1 MKKFYPWLIAFLIF
15 FIPTNLFFKFT
26 IPTAYV
32 DGLLVD
38 YLLPKIYA
46 SDLIILSMLAMWI
59 CEVWVGKKLHLKKIK
74 INIPNIFL
82 KKSSRS
88 WNYFRAYELLIG
100 FLGSI
105 NAFFPALLILILIG
119 NEGTLGTVQSASA
132 VITALIV
139 YLLGKRLG
147 TTHRMF
153 LLQISFLAS
162 IIGAVFLIYSFSA
175 IGVFIF
181 IVALAL
187 ANSIQWVAVQ
197 SLNYDLI
204 DNENRDQE
212 NQYAYVFDQEIY
224 LNGGRILGVVMFIL
238 LIQIFSNST
247 ALKITPI
254 ILALSQIFLLWF
266 AKKLEKP
273 NR

>member
-1 MKKFYPWLIAFLIF
+1 
-15 FIPTNLFFKFT
+15 
-26 IPTAYV
+26 
-32 DGLLVD
+32 
-38 YLLPKIYA
+38 
-46 SDLIILSMLAMWI
+46 
-59 CEVWVGKKLHLKKIK
+59 
-74 INIPNIFL
+74 
-82 KKSSRS
+82 
-88 WNYFRAYELLIG
+88 
-100 FLGSI
+100 
-105 NAFFPALLILILIG
+105 
-119 NEGTLGTVQSASA
+119 
-132 VITALIV
+132 
-139 YLLGKRLG
+139 
-147 TTHRMF
+147 MF